1 MQCCLS
7 PSLLFLLGHPLTT
20 LPSLDLC
27 LPPAISAC
35 LGLSQLS
42 TQPQG
47 HAPSFG
53 STLLISICGQV
64 SEAKSPS
71 VSTSSCTNVGSHCTS
86 LLALVKAT
94 TLILESKDLL
104 FPGLFQKNSP
114 LPQIWGP
121 QPSLCYLCS
130 WIGFFLH
137 LPFKSESSQLAP
149 SAASH
154 SPTPGSDR
162 SILMPLEEGLIK
174 PMLEPKAWHIPCG
187 TQWEMKVRS
196 SPSKN

>member
-1 MQCCLS
+1 MHKCWFSLHLLTCSGQSYHSHLGKQR
-7 PSLLFLLGHPLTT
+7 PSLPWAV
-20 LPSLDLC
+20 PKEQ
-27 LPPAISAC
+27 PP
-35 LGLSQLS
+35 
-42 TQPQG
+42 
-47 HAPSFG
+47 
-53 STLLISICGQV
+53 
-64 SEAKSPS
+64 
-71 VSTSSCTNVGSHCTS
+71 
-86 LLALVKAT
+86 
-94 TLILESKDLL
+94 
-104 FPGLFQKNSP
+104 
-114 LPQIWGP
+114 PQIWGP

-196 SPSKN
+196 SPSKNWFRTLRWYHRGVKQMGVPSELPGP